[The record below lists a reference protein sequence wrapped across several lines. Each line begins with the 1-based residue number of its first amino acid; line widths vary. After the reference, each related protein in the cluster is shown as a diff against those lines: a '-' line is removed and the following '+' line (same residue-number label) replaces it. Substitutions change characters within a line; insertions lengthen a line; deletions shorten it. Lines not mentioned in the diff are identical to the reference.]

1 VSDLIER
8 AKAALEGA
16 TPGPWMPGEPPSPWR
31 EEWFIAKTIYGDKVV
46 LRSLPE
52 EWSYDYTTA
61 DHTYMIA
68 ANIVCW
74 MQFPDSEYI
83 APPEP
88 DLARALIDTTA
99 ERDALLNC
107 GIVEIAARNPR
118 VMEYVEHWEGRAKKA
133 EAERDAL
140 RERVA
145 RLEAA
150 LLPFAEEAEGW
161 ADFTDC
167 QELVEPWA
175 EGPEDLRLKV
185 KHLRVAFT
193 ALQEDTP
200 Q

>member
-1 VSDLIER
+1 MSDLIEQT
-8 AKAALEGA
+8 KAALEGA

-83 APPEP
+83 TPPEA
-88 DLARALIDTTA
+88 DLARALIDATA
-99 ERDALLNC
+99 ERDAL
-107 GIVEIAARNPR
+107 R
-118 VMEYVEHWEGRAKKA
+118 
-133 EAERDAL
+133 
-140 RERVA
+140 
-145 RLEAA
+145 A
-150 LLPFAEEAEGW
+150 LLTEAR
-161 ADFTDC
+161 
-167 QELVEPWA
+167 
-175 EGPEDLRLKV
+175 EDLAFHIDEYWPEATRSQYPDIMRLWKSDMD
-185 KHLRVAFT
+185 LCWRIDA

-200 Q
+200 ND